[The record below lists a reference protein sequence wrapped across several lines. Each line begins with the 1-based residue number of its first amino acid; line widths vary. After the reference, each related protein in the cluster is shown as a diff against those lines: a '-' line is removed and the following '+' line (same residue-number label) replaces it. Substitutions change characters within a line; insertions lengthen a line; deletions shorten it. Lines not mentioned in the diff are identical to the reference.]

1 MQDREQESADSTER
15 GANDIH
21 QTLAN
26 NHNLLIAL
34 GARGGAPPA
43 FSMQVSP
50 VHPRFPSRFSL
61 KSPPNSNTLSFSVRK
76 TSKSARHPIRRITK
90 LAVLAATKISMRQ
103 VVQMPPTTI
112 AEPKMTLTRATS
124 R

>member
-43 FSMQVSP
+43 FSMQV
-50 VHPRFPSRFSL
+50 
-61 KSPPNSNTLSFSVRK
+61 
-76 TSKSARHPIRRITK
+76 RRTFF
-90 LAVLAATKISMRQ
+90 
-103 VVQMPPTTI
+103 
-112 AEPKMTLTRATS
+112 
-124 R
+124 